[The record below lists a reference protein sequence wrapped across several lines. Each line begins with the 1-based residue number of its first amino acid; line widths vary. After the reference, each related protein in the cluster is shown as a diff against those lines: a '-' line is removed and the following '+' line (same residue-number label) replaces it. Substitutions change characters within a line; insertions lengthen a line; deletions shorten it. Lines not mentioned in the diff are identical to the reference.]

1 MDNTSLG
8 VLTTL
13 GIDLLG
19 GVLIALAWLLIR
31 KCRGDQ
37 KIDVDQ
43 DGPGATSKSN
53 MNFHETVV
61 ADWSKKDK
69 ASVAPKATPKYKN
82 RNVPGTKTM
91 QLEQIHEFSGSNHVI
106 ATHSSNFFRDK
117 EE

>member
-19 GVLIALAWLLIR
+19 GILIALAWLLLR

-37 KIDVDQ
+37 KIDVAL
-43 DGPGATSKSN
+43 DGPGATSKNN

-61 ADWSKKDK
+61 ADWSMKNKTSL
-69 ASVAPKATPKYKN
+69 AQKATPKYKN

-91 QLEQIHEFSGSNHVI
+91 HLGEQNHE
-106 ATHSSNFFRDK
+106 T
-117 EE
+117 